1 MHKQTQL
8 FQKPTDVLKNEDG
21 IVVVAA
27 LLILVL
33 LTIMGISANRIS
45 NTEIQIAGNEL
56 IYQQHLYRAEGAT
69 MEAVELL
76 EASPDPKT
84 AGLTWL
90 DTVPDSVTQVEIQ
103 DWQFGGSPNPA
114 IAVIDEPG
122 MADVDYIAVSEGIA
136 SGSSLDIGSSKVHQ
150 YAIYGRSAQ
159 PNRGTTVV
167 QVGYLKA
174 F

>member
-1 MHKQTQL
+1 MCKQSQL
-8 FQKPTDVLKNEDG
+8 YKKATDRLKNEDG

-45 NTEIQIAGNEL
+45 NTEIQISGNEL

-69 MEAVELL
+69 MEAVERL
-76 EASPDPKT
+76 EISADPKT

-90 DTVPDSVTQVEIQ
+90 DTVPDSVTQDEIQ
-103 DWQFGGSPNPA
+103 NWQFGGSPSPA
-114 IAVIDEPG
+114 FAVIDEPG
-122 MADVDYIAVSEGIA
+122 LADVDYIAVSEGIA
-136 SGSSLDIGSSKVHQ
+136 AGSSLDIGSSKVHQ
-150 YAIYGRSAQ
+150 YTIYGRSAQ

-167 QVGYLKA
+167 QVGFLKA

>member
-1 MHKQTQL
+1 MHQQIQSL
-8 FQKPTDVLKNEDG
+8 QKAAGILKNEDG
-21 IVVVAA
+21 VVVVAA
-27 LLILVL
+27 ILILAL
-33 LTIMGISANRIS
+33 LTIMGISASRIS
-45 NTEIQIAGNEL
+45 NTEVQIAVNES

-76 EASPDPKT
+76 ETSPDPKA
-84 AGLTWL
+84 AGLPWL
-90 DTVPDSVTQVEIQ
+90 ETALDSVTQNEIQ
-103 DWQFGGSPNPA
+103 NWQFGGSPSPA
-114 IAVIDEPG
+114 FAVIDEPG
-122 MADVDYIAVSEGIA
+122 AADVDYIAVSEGIA

>member
-8 FQKPTDVLKNEDG
+8 FQKATDVLKNEDG

-45 NTEIQIAGNEL
+45 NTEIQISGNEL

-76 EASPDPKT
+76 ETSPDPTT
-84 AGLTWL
+84 AGHTWL
-90 DTVPDSVTQVEIQ
+90 DTVLDSVTQDEIRT
-103 DWQFGGSPNPA
+103 WQFGGSPSPA
-114 IAVIDEPG
+114 FSVIDEPG
-122 MADVDYIAVSEGIA
+122 FADVDYIAVSEGIA

-150 YAIYGRSAQ
+150 YAIYGRSSQ